1 MAELKNLMN
10 DETTLL
16 DFMAANGFAVYHKS
30 NIFLRDIEYGI
41 RAYYRA
47 EQDIDVGTRTMDRLA
62 AEFVRIF
69 EQKGVLQPL
78 RERIWILNN
87 ERYLKEK
94 PVEEQQEAAASEV
107 NET

>member
-10 DETTLL
+10 DETILF

-47 EQDIDVGTRTMDRLA
+47 EQGVDVGTRTMDRLA
-62 AEFVRIF
+62 AEFVNVF
-69 EQKGVLQPL
+69 EQKDVLQP
-78 RERIWILNN
+78 
-87 ERYLKEK
+87 
-94 PVEEQQEAAASEV
+94 P
-107 NET
+107 ETPAPF